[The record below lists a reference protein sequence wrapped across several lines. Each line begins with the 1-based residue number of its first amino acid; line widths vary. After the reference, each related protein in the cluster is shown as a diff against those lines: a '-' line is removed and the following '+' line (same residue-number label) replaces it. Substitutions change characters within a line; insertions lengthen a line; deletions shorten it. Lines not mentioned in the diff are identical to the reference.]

1 MARRGRPGLS
11 SGAALAFQAG
21 IGGLG
26 VLVIWLAGIPVAW
39 HGLGLPAQLV
49 LGALGA
55 GVTYLALLALT
66 LVPGVFP
73 DSLERQMQGLYD
85 FASGYPRWVLVAL
98 SLLAGVGEELLF
110 RGAVQGWLSL
120 HLGPGPALLLASL
133 LFGLVHF
140 VSLAYCVV
148 ATGLGV
154 VLGTAYLWSGSLGLV
169 MAWHALYDLLALYCL
184 LRFPHVFGVHRR

>member
-1 MARRGRPGLS
+1 M
-11 SGAALAFQAG
+11 
-21 IGGLG
+21 
-26 VLVIWLAGIPVAW
+26 
-39 HGLGLPAQLV
+39 
-49 LGALGA
+49 
-55 GVTYLALLALT
+55 
-66 LVPGVFP
+66 
-73 DSLERQMQGLYD
+73 
-85 FASGYPRWVLVAL
+85 AL

-184 LRFPHVFGVHRR
+184 LRFPHVFGVRRR